1 MSNTAANDN
10 ASAARATKG
19 STGRVINVALWVLQI
34 ALAVQFAGGGFLKL
48 TGAPEMTDLFAD
60 IGAGQWLRFLV
71 GACEVAGGVGLLIP
85 RVRALAALGLLLL
98 LIGATITNVFVI
110 DASPVLSTVLA
121 IVALVIV
128 LLRRHEL
135 PMRSGPGR

>member
-1 MSNTAANDN
+1 MTTQV
-10 ASAARATKG
+10 AARQP
-19 STGRVINVALWVLQI
+19 GRAASISAWALQI
-34 ALAVQFAGGGFLKL
+34 VLAIAIIPGGVLKL
-48 TGAPEMTDLFAD
+48 VGDSAMVDLFAD

-121 IVALVIV
+121 IVALAIV

>member
-1 MSNTAANDN
+1 VTTQAAT
-10 ASAARATKG
+10 RQP
-19 STGRVINVALWVLQI
+19 GRVGTISAWVLQI
-34 ALAVQFAGGGFLKL
+34 ALAVAIAPGGLLKL
-48 TGAPEMTDLFAD
+48 VGDPAMVDLFAD

-71 GACEVAGGVGLLIP
+71 GACEIAGGVGLLIP

-110 DASPVLSTVLA
+110 DANAVLSTVLA
-121 IVALVIV
+121 VVALAIV

-135 PMRSGPGR
+135 PIRSGRGR